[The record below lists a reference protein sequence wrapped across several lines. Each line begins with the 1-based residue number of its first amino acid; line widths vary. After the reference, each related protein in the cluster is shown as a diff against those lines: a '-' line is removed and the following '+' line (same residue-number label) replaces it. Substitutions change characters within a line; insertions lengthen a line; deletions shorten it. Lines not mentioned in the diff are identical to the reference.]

1 MYFKK
6 ERRYIFGLKFIR
18 KYELYSPYGYDM
30 LLKENN
36 NIKDE
41 K

>member
-1 MYFKK
+1 MLQYKNG
-6 ERRYIFGLKFIR
+6 R
-18 KYELYSPYGYDM
+18 YELYSPYGYDM
-30 LLKENN
+30 LFKENN